1 MSKEG
6 EMQVYKCMD
15 AFVVRL
21 LKRLENN
28 GPLGIDFG
36 GGGEALAFDQINDV
50 ANDNGQSHSRTNYH
64 NL

>member
-1 MSKEG
+1 MW
-6 EMQVYKCMD
+6 MI
-15 AFVVRL
+15 FVVRL